1 MGFNFDVNMFI
12 EQVANALG
20 VATDTVIQ
28 LYPHL
33 LKEFIGYEVFTG
45 LYGFFGVLTIV
56 CGVLLSVGSVYIFEY
71 KKAWISLLTV
81 SILSGVCTVVS
92 YIMSIIT
99 APNITLLLRLLE
111 Q

>member
-33 LKEFIGYEVFTG
+33 LKEFVGYEVFTG
-45 LYGFFGVLTIV
+45 LFGFFGILTLV
-56 CGVLLSVGSVYIFEY
+56 SGMLLLCGAFCVFEY
-71 KKAWISLLTV
+71 KRVWIPLLTTF
-81 SILSGVCTVVS
+81 ILSGICTGVAH
-92 YIMSIIT
+92 IMSIIT
-99 APNITLLLRLLE
+99 APNITLLLKLLE
-111 Q
+111 K